1 MKGLIEE
8 KEGAALT
15 DDEILSL
22 FFQRDEAALEQTRL
36 KYGAY
41 CGKITAQILE
51 NQQDCEEC
59 WNETLLRVWNAI
71 PPQKPGNFKLYL
83 AASARNLA
91 FSYYRKLTAQKRGG
105 AEVVLALEELSECAQ
120 TSESPEDT
128 VLAKDLGGT
137 INRFL
142 ETLSERER
150 NVFLRRYFFTESTQ
164 EIARR
169 YGLRSSNVLMIL
181 SRTRKKLKLYL
192 RQEGYLL

>member
-1 MKGLIEE
+1 
-8 KEGAALT
+8 
-15 DDEILSL
+15 
-22 FFQRDEAALEQTRL
+22 
-36 KYGAY
+36 
-41 CGKITAQILE
+41 
-51 NQQDCEEC
+51 
-59 WNETLLRVWNAI
+59 
-71 PPQKPGNFKLYL
+71 L

-91 FSYYRKLTAQKRGG
+91 FSYYRRLTAQKRGG